1 MIFGFQNILLL
12 RMYIAQ
18 FSLALNIQS
27 HIQFVG
33 RHIFEIG
40 KKIKEEGCLCACVC
54 VWLREM

>member
-54 VWLREM
+54 V